1 VSEIDLQGVPIVTYN
16 LHLESRSDDD
26 LRLAQLND
34 VLHDA
39 AIYDL
44 ERVVIL
50 AGDLKLNAS
59 TPRVS
64 EMLARFGFRET
75 VPTTQVATTPRRHLL
90 EAGHHIDWRSC
101 RAPRN
106 QMGARF

>member
-1 VSEIDLQGVPIVTYN
+1 M
-16 LHLESRSDDD
+16 
-26 LRLAQLND
+26 LRYTN
-34 VLHDA
+34 
-39 AIYDL
+39 L

-50 AGDLKLNAS
+50 AGDVNLNAS

-90 EAGHHIDWRSC
+90 EAGHHADWAFVRGSSQPIAGKVLTSV
-101 RAPRN
+101 RASNHYPISFELGR
-106 QMGARF
+106 